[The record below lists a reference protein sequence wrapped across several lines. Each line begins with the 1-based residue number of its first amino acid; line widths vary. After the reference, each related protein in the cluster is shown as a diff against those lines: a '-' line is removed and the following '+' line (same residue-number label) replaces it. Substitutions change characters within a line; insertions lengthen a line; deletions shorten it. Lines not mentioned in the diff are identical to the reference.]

1 MLESIKERL
10 THDATS
16 SDLRVIILRANGPV
30 FSSGHNL
37 KELVSW
43 IRWKTPPSYFRAVF
57 CEFFTEFYSRYL
69 PVGDFIPRQFVVWLL
84 SLIDGNAQNHSCSY
98 AVFLLVKNC
107 AFKFSECVCC
117 HCFENV
123 RS

>member
-10 THDATS
+10 TLDVNS

-43 IRWKTPPSYFRAVF
+43 IHRKTLPSYFGAVF
-57 CEFFTEFYSRYL
+57 CEFFVDFYSQYL
-69 PVGDFIPRQFVVWLL
+69 LVRDFIPCQFVVWLL
-84 SLIDGNAQNHSCSY
+84 SLIDCKAQNHSCS
-98 AVFLLVKNC
+98 
-107 AFKFSECVCC
+107 
-117 HCFENV
+117 
-123 RS
+123 